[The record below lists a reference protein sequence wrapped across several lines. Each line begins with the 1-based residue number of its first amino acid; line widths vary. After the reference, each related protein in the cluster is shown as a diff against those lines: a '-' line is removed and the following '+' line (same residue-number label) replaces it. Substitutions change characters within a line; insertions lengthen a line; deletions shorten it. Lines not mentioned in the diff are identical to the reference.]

1 LDRVL
6 NKIDVL
12 QTIVLILKPNLYIL
26 IFDLR
31 D

>member
-6 NKIDVL
+6 SKIDVL